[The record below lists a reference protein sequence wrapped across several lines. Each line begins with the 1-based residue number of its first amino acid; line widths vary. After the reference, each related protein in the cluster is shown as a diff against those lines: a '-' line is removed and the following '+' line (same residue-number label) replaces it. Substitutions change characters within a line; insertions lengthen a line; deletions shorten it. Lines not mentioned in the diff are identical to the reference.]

1 MGIKYWQFIPLL
13 FEWSSD
19 RDYDPCPLR
28 DNYQLVRNILAAC
41 INNEVIDQRV
51 MIVMAAII
59 NAMLLAGERAR
70 SNSLTGSFMYI
81 SKTMRM

>member
-59 NAMLLAGERAR
+59 NAMLLAG
-70 SNSLTGSFMYI
+70 
-81 SKTMRM
+81 